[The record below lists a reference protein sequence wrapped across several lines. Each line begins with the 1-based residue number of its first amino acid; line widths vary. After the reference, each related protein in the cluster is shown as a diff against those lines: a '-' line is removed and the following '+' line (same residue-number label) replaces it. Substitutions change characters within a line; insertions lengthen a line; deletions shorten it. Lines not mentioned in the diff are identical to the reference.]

1 VTVSRAL
8 GRRLARLATNA
19 VVRNPRLWRIF
30 RALLRRQFDRLAPR
44 WDGIIGPAALD
55 AFRQALETVPPPRRA
70 LDLGTGTGAAAFAI
84 AERFPAAEVIG
95 VDLAPAMV
103 EAAAAKTPAELAGR
117 ITFLEADA
125 SALPLPD
132 GSCELVSLANMIPF
146 FAELERVLAPGGAA
160 LFSFAHGP
168 ATPIFVPPKRL
179 RMELSARG
187 FSQFADFTA
196 GAATCLV
203 ARKR

>member
-1 VTVSRAL
+1 M
-8 GRRLARLATNA
+8 
-19 VVRNPRLWRIF
+19 
-30 RALLRRQFDRLAPR
+30 
-44 WDGIIGPAALD
+44 
-55 AFRQALETVPPPRRA
+55 PPPRRA